1 MPIDKIDL
9 HLDVDLI
16 FACSM
21 KDIKKKCSD
30 TARGNIGR
38 NRNENNITEKRI
50 FPGYRWKKYRSEILI
65 S

>member
-9 HLDVDLI
+9 KLDVDLI

-30 TARGNIGR
+30 TVRGNVGS
-38 NRNENNITEKRI
+38 NRNENNITRFSWLQVEKM
-50 FPGYRWKKYRSEILI
+50 
-65 S
+65 

>member
-9 HLDVDLI
+9 QLDVDLI

-21 KDIKKKCSD
+21 KDIEKKCSD
-30 TARGNIGR
+30 TVRGNVGR
-38 NRNENNITEKRI
+38 NRNENNITRFSWLQVEKI
-50 FPGYRWKKYRSEILI
+50 YEILI